1 MSQKHSQVNLHFWF
15 LILVSAS
22 LTSLGLA
29 LSWAYGQTWVEV
41 LWHLCVASFQN
52 LGEHFPLVWKLIF
65 PTILL
70 LIAIRGGSSLIHQLR
85 ATSRMTHLFFPLRE
99 AAPARVRVLLAAH
112 KLTAEDIVFLDLP
125 IAHAFCLGFW
135 RPRIWLTAGLVNLLT
150 DEELAAVLAHEAYH
164 CRQRDPLRLLIGRT
178 LKSAFFFLPLLS
190 ELAKAAELQ
199 QEVAADQAA
208 ISHLGDDLPLL
219 CTIQKLLK
227 IGSAAKLPVA
237 AYSPFNVTE
246 ARLRR
251 LVYPPQPFSWR
262 IYLMSGLINL
272 GGIIILGSAVVLSVQ
287 PGLGQTSH
295 CTYEHVASPHTDSY
309 ASERS
314 GS

>member
-15 LILVSAS
+15 LIIISIS
-22 LTSLGLA
+22 LTSLGLV
-29 LSWAYGQTWVEV
+29 LSWAYGQIWVEV
-41 LWHLCVASFQN
+41 LWDVCVASFQN
-52 LGEHFPLVWKLIF
+52 LGEHLPLVWKLVLPI
-65 PTILL
+65 ILL
-70 LIAIRGGSSLIHQLR
+70 LIAVRGGSSLIHQLR
-85 ATSRMTHLFFPLRE
+85 ATSRLTHLFFPLRE
-99 AAPARVRVLLAAH
+99 AAPARVQVLLAAH
-112 KLTAEDIVFLDLP
+112 ELTAEEIVFLDLP

-150 DEELAAVLAHEAYH
+150 NEELTAVLAHEAHH

-178 LKSAFFFLPLLS
+178 LKSAFFFLPLVS

-208 ISHLGDDLPLL
+208 IAHLGDDLPLL

-227 IGSAAKLPVA
+227 IGSAGKLPFA

-251 LVYPPQPFSWR
+251 LIYPPQPFSWR
-262 IYLMSGLINL
+262 MYLTGGLINL
-272 GGIIILGSAVVLSVQ
+272 GGIIILGSAVLLSIQ

-295 CTYEHVASPHTDSY
+295 CTYEHVASLHTDSY
-309 ASERS
+309 ASQYS
-314 GS
+314 GL